1 MKLKHTSPTK
11 PEWIRVSEATSR
23 FGLSRG
29 SIYRLINRGEIK
41 SISLGKDSRSCR
53 LLNYDSI
60 VEFLERRW
68 EEQSKADE

>member
-1 MKLKHTSPTK
+1 MKLRHTSTPK
-11 PEWIRVSEATSR
+11 PEWIRVQEATAR

-29 SIYRLINRGEIK
+29 SIYRMINRREIK

-68 EEQSKADE
+68 EEQSADKE